1 MLAIYLAALDSAD
14 NAEAFEA
21 VYERYKRL
29 VYHVAC
35 QIVHDPHLAEDVAQ
49 EVFLYIA
56 KNFSR
61 LHRQDPHKFAAYLVS
76 CTRSRAF
83 LLLAQRPDAPGE
95 EEPDFDRN
103 ADPAPVPEDA
113 VIDEQQAQHLMQ
125 AVQQLAPIYRD
136 PLRLLAQGYTYR
148 EIAAA
153 LALREST
160 VRQRIAR
167 RAVYTA
173 ILRFLPI
180 ETQVTYSVDGTPL
193 DALPENYCD
202 HYVPEGFVLDE
213 ESELRDSYQFFRSYH
228 SADNQIYF
236 IDCVIINDSFISTFD
251 NEHTV
256 WQETNVNDCP
266 ATLGT
271 TTIQGHVS
279 HALIWEKDGIYH
291 SILGELSLTDLYLVA
306 ESIS

>member
-56 KNFSR
+56 KNFAR

-113 VIDEQQAQHLMQ
+113 VIDEQ
-125 AVQQLAPIYRD
+125 
-136 PLRLLAQGYTYR
+136 
-148 EIAAA
+148 
-153 LALREST
+153 
-160 VRQRIAR
+160 
-167 RAVYTA
+167 
-173 ILRFLPI
+173 
-180 ETQVTYSVDGTPL
+180 
-193 DALPENYCD
+193 
-202 HYVPEGFVLDE
+202 
-213 ESELRDSYQFFRSYH
+213 
-228 SADNQIYF
+228 
-236 IDCVIINDSFISTFD
+236 
-251 NEHTV
+251 
-256 WQETNVNDCP
+256 
-266 ATLGT
+266 
-271 TTIQGHVS
+271 
-279 HALIWEKDGIYH
+279 
-291 SILGELSLTDLYLVA
+291 
-306 ESIS
+306 

>member
-29 VYHVAC
+29 VYVAC

-56 KNFSR
+56 KNFAR

-136 PLRLLAQGYTYR
+136 PLRLLAQGYTCR

-167 RAVYTA
+167 GRK
-173 ILRFLPI
+173 LLWK
-180 ETQVTYSVDGTPL
+180 EL
-193 DALPENYCD
+193 
-202 HYVPEGFVLDE
+202 HDE
-213 ESELRDSYQFFRSYH
+213 R
-228 SADNQIYF
+228 
-236 IDCVIINDSFISTFD
+236 
-251 NEHTV
+251 
-256 WQETNVNDCP
+256 
-266 ATLGT
+266 
-271 TTIQGHVS
+271 
-279 HALIWEKDGIYH
+279 
-291 SILGELSLTDLYLVA
+291 
-306 ESIS
+306 

>member
-56 KNFSR
+56 KNFAR

-113 VIDEQQAQHLMQ
+113 VIDEQQAPD
-125 AVQQLAPIYRD
+125 AGR
-136 PLRLLAQGYTYR
+136 
-148 EIAAA
+148 AAA
-153 LALREST
+153 CTHLPRPTAT
-160 VRQRIAR
+160 AGAR
-167 RAVYTA
+167 VH
-173 ILRFLPI
+173 LPRNCRR
-180 ETQVTYSVDGTPL
+180 T
-193 DALPENYCD
+193 
-202 HYVPEGFVLDE
+202 
-213 ESELRDSYQFFRSYH
+213 
-228 SADNQIYF
+228 
-236 IDCVIINDSFISTFD
+236 
-251 NEHTV
+251 
-256 WQETNVNDCP
+256 CP
-266 ATLGT
+266 A
-271 TTIQGHVS
+271 
-279 HALIWEKDGIYH
+279 GIH
-291 SILGELSLTDLYLVA
+291 CPPAHCPRAQTAVEGA
-306 ESIS
+306 PR

>member
-35 QIVHDPHLAEDVAQ
+35 QIVHDPH
-49 EVFLYIA
+49 
-56 KNFSR
+56 
-61 LHRQDPHKFAAYLVS
+61 KFAAYLVS

-83 LLLAQRPDAPGE
+83 RLLAQRPDAPGE

-136 PLRLLAQGYTYR
+136 PLRLLAQGYTCR

-167 RAVYTA
+167 GRK
-173 ILRFLPI
+173 LLWK
-180 ETQVTYSVDGTPL
+180 EL
-193 DALPENYCD
+193 
-202 HYVPEGFVLDE
+202 HDE
-213 ESELRDSYQFFRSYH
+213 R
-228 SADNQIYF
+228 
-236 IDCVIINDSFISTFD
+236 
-251 NEHTV
+251 
-256 WQETNVNDCP
+256 
-266 ATLGT
+266 
-271 TTIQGHVS
+271 
-279 HALIWEKDGIYH
+279 
-291 SILGELSLTDLYLVA
+291 
-306 ESIS
+306 

>member
-61 LHRQDPHKFAAYLVS
+61 LHRQDPHKFAAYL
-76 CTRSRAF
+76 
-83 LLLAQRPDAPGE
+83 
-95 EEPDFDRN
+95 
-103 ADPAPVPEDA
+103 
-113 VIDEQQAQHLMQ
+113 
-125 AVQQLAPIYRD
+125 APIYRD

-167 RAVYTA
+167 GRK
-173 ILRFLPI
+173 LLWK
-180 ETQVTYSVDGTPL
+180 EL
-193 DALPENYCD
+193 
-202 HYVPEGFVLDE
+202 HDE
-213 ESELRDSYQFFRSYH
+213 R
-228 SADNQIYF
+228 
-236 IDCVIINDSFISTFD
+236 
-251 NEHTV
+251 
-256 WQETNVNDCP
+256 
-266 ATLGT
+266 
-271 TTIQGHVS
+271 
-279 HALIWEKDGIYH
+279 
-291 SILGELSLTDLYLVA
+291 
-306 ESIS
+306 

>member
-56 KNFSR
+56 KNFAR

-83 LLLAQRPDAPGE
+83 LLLAQRQDAPGE

-125 AVQQLAPIYRD
+125 AVQQLAPIRNNNHEILKHPHD
-136 PLRLLAQGYTYR
+136 AGY
-148 EIAAA
+148 
-153 LALREST
+153 
-160 VRQRIAR
+160 
-167 RAVYTA
+167 
-173 ILRFLPI
+173 
-180 ETQVTYSVDGTPL
+180 
-193 DALPENYCD
+193 
-202 HYVPEGFVLDE
+202 
-213 ESELRDSYQFFRSYH
+213 
-228 SADNQIYF
+228 
-236 IDCVIINDSFISTFD
+236 
-251 NEHTV
+251 
-256 WQETNVNDCP
+256 
-266 ATLGT
+266 
-271 TTIQGHVS
+271 
-279 HALIWEKDGIYH
+279 
-291 SILGELSLTDLYLVA
+291 YLVWYQGTLYY
-306 ESIS
+306 E

>member
-49 EVFLYIA
+49 EVFL
-56 KNFSR
+56 
-61 LHRQDPHKFAAYLVS
+61 AYLVS

-83 LLLAQRPDAPGE
+83 LLLAQRQDAPGE

-167 RAVYTA
+167 GRK
-173 ILRFLPI
+173 LLWK
-180 ETQVTYSVDGTPL
+180 EL
-193 DALPENYCD
+193 
-202 HYVPEGFVLDE
+202 HDE
-213 ESELRDSYQFFRSYH
+213 R
-228 SADNQIYF
+228 
-236 IDCVIINDSFISTFD
+236 
-251 NEHTV
+251 
-256 WQETNVNDCP
+256 
-266 ATLGT
+266 
-271 TTIQGHVS
+271 
-279 HALIWEKDGIYH
+279 
-291 SILGELSLTDLYLVA
+291 
-306 ESIS
+306 

>member
-56 KNFSR
+56 KNFAR

-95 EEPDFDRN
+95 EEPDFDHN

-167 RAVYTA
+167 GRK
-173 ILRFLPI
+173 LLWK
-180 ETQVTYSVDGTPL
+180 EL
-193 DALPENYCD
+193 
-202 HYVPEGFVLDE
+202 HDE
-213 ESELRDSYQFFRSYH
+213 R
-228 SADNQIYF
+228 
-236 IDCVIINDSFISTFD
+236 
-251 NEHTV
+251 
-256 WQETNVNDCP
+256 
-266 ATLGT
+266 
-271 TTIQGHVS
+271 
-279 HALIWEKDGIYH
+279 
-291 SILGELSLTDLYLVA
+291 
-306 ESIS
+306 